1 MSNEK
6 NIYWQS
12 VRGICILAVV
22 LIHSLQ
28 CYDFN
33 NGIVIIRQIINFA
46 VAIFVFMAGY
56 FVNIDKVSSKR
67 FSAKRWIINRGG
79 ERLCVPFIFWSLI
92 YSMLSCFISAYNGN
106 EINWIKLLGK
116 IFLGKASAPFYYI
129 VVLIQL
135 AFLTPWLA
143 RIIKKKTIVSRILW
157 FITPG
162 YLVFI
167 YAWNFIT
174 KKQPLF
180 YETPFMAW
188 FLFYYLGLQVRNGMK
203 LKCNLGFVIGTWILS
218 CFEAF
223 ALKMLGM
230 EVGFY
235 TSQIT
240 FGSFLYATAVI
251 GLILKN
257 AENNML
263 NKPSVIKKIGDCSYG
278 IFYIHMLI
286 LSVVKC
292 FIINENW
299 LIMSGIRFVFTA
311 LISFAIVYIGQLMLK
326 NHEKA
331 LKIVG
336 FI

>member
-46 VAIFVFMAGY
+46 VAIFVFMA
-56 FVNIDKVSSKR
+56 
-67 FSAKRWIINRGG
+67 
-79 ERLCVPFIFWSLI
+79 
-92 YSMLSCFISAYNGN
+92 
-106 EINWIKLLGK
+106 
-116 IFLGKASAPFYYI
+116 
-129 VVLIQL
+129 
-135 AFLTPWLA
+135 
-143 RIIKKKTIVSRILW
+143 
-157 FITPG
+157 
-162 YLVFI
+162 
-167 YAWNFIT
+167 
-174 KKQPLF
+174 
-180 YETPFMAW
+180 W

-223 ALKMLGM
+223 ALRMLGM

-257 AENNML
+257 AEKNML
-263 NKPSVIKKIGDCSYG
+263 NKTSVIKKIGDCSYG
-278 IFYIHMLI
+278 VFYIHMLI
-286 LSVVKC
+286 LSIVKR

-299 LIMSGIRFVFTA
+299 LIVSMVRFIFTA
-311 LISFAIVYIGQLMLK
+311 LISFAIVCIGRLLLK
-326 NHEKA
+326 KHEKA

>member
-135 AFLTPWLA
+135 TFLTPWLA
-143 RIIKKKTIVSRILW
+143 RIIKKKSIVSRILW

-167 YAWNFIT
+167 YAWNFIA
-174 KKQPLF
+174 K
-180 YETPFMAW
+180 
-188 FLFYYLGLQVRNGMK
+188 
-203 LKCNLGFVIGTWILS
+203 
-218 CFEAF
+218 
-223 ALKMLGM
+223 
-230 EVGFY
+230 
-235 TSQIT
+235 
-240 FGSFLYATAVI
+240 
-251 GLILKN
+251 
-257 AENNML
+257 
-263 NKPSVIKKIGDCSYG
+263 
-278 IFYIHMLI
+278 
-286 LSVVKC
+286 
-292 FIINENW
+292 
-299 LIMSGIRFVFTA
+299 
-311 LISFAIVYIGQLMLK
+311 
-326 NHEKA
+326 
-331 LKIVG
+331 
-336 FI
+336 

>member
-1 MSNEK
+1 
-6 NIYWQS
+6 
-12 VRGICILAVV
+12 
-22 LIHSLQ
+22 
-28 CYDFN
+28 
-33 NGIVIIRQIINFA
+33 
-46 VAIFVFMAGY
+46 
-56 FVNIDKVSSKR
+56 
-67 FSAKRWIINRGG
+67 
-79 ERLCVPFIFWSLI
+79 
-92 YSMLSCFISAYNGN
+92 
-106 EINWIKLLGK
+106 
-116 IFLGKASAPFYYI
+116 
-129 VVLIQL
+129 
-135 AFLTPWLA
+135 
-143 RIIKKKTIVSRILW
+143 
-157 FITPG
+157 
-162 YLVFI
+162 
-167 YAWNFIT
+167 
-174 KKQPLF
+174 
-180 YETPFMAW
+180 
-188 FLFYYLGLQVRNGMK
+188 MK

-240 FGSFLYATAVI
+240 FGSFLYATVVI

-263 NKPSVIKKIGDCSYG
+263 NKPSVVKTIGDCSYG

-286 LSVVKC
+286 LRVVKC

-326 NHEKA
+326 NHEKV